1 MTMADEKVS
10 ALEARIDDLESQLEK
25 LREQLVRAQLDQWA
39 GRIEDLEVQL
49 HLGTLELRDRLTP
62 VVDELRNAWNATRT
76 QVTSTSSSAG
86 EALDT
91 VRSGLEKAMADI
103 RQAVTD
109 ATRGSGT

>member
-1 MTMADEKVS
+1 MADEKVS

-25 LREQLVRAQLDQWA
+25 LREQLVRAQLDQWE

-49 HLGTLELRDRLTP
+49 HLGTLELRDRLAP
-62 VVDELRNAWNATRT
+62 LVDELRNAWSTTRT

-103 RQAVTD
+103 RKAVTD